1 MIDNIDIKY
10 NGKYQALTQGFA
22 YRNGRKNPGY
32 DWISKVNIEDIVASI
47 DILDPDYDEKL
58 KEALVNAY
66 KEEILKPKDLTLGW
80 YDYQELADSVQ

>member
-1 MIDNIDIKY
+1 MDNIDISFSGKY
-10 NGKYQALTQGFA
+10 NSLLNGFI
-22 YRNGRKNPGY
+22 YRNNRKNPGY
-32 DWISKVNIEDIVASI
+32 DWISKVNVEDIAASI